1 MNRYKRRKMFLTSF
15 FYRHRIHRW
24 SQIYT
29 ENLIFD
35 YCISIF
41 IFMNVNEVTEK
52 IIGSAYTVSKNL
64 GFGFLEK
71 VYENAMILELKDK
84 GLKVENQ
91 KSLKVFYRNQVIGDY
106 YADLYVENSII
117 VELKSTKA
125 IEESHKA
132 QLLNYLKASNKRY
145 GLLLNFGKDRLEIKR
160 IVNGY

>member
-1 MNRYKRRKMFLTSF
+1 
-15 FYRHRIHRW
+15 
-24 SQIYT
+24 
-29 ENLIFD
+29 
-35 YCISIF
+35 
-41 IFMNVNEVTEK
+41 MNVNEVTEK